1 MKRLPKP
8 KIKEADITRQI
19 RQYLDIKGIFHWKQ
33 WQGPMS
39 QPKGVSDIIGIYN
52 GRFLAIEIK
61 KPGGALTPM
70 QAAFIMKVN
79 AHGGIGFMATSVN
92 DVIERLNAI
101 KT

>member
-1 MKRLPKP
+1 MKRFPKP

-19 RQYLDIKGIFHWKQ
+19 RQYLDMQGIFHWKQ

-61 KPGGALTPM
+61 KPGGKLTPM
-70 QAAFIMKVN
+70 QAAFIMKVI
-79 AHGGIGFMATSVN
+79 AAGGIGLMATSVD
-92 DVIERLNAI
+92 DVIARLNAT